1 MKILALHTLAF
12 LHIHRRGLLTFYLF
26 FTGLTLAALTPLFS
40 GALAA
45 LRPVT
50 GQAAI
55 STGGLVQFVISPGG
69 LLWLAATATI
79 ATLLVIL
86 QQAGMTWIAAS
97 GGHREYRIAL
107 SALWAVA
114 RNFRKLSALA
124 LLQVTGHLLL
134 AMPFLLTV
142 VLAYHFLLSPHDVY
156 YLRLERPPVVWW
168 FMGISTIAALGI
180 AVCNGWLYLR
190 WILSVPLVLLEGHGA
205 REALRLSNHYV
216 HGQRLPATGALLA
229 GLAGLVVLPV
239 LVTLGFQMVGS
250 QVLPRLP
257 ERMDILMPV
266 TLTFVALYI
275 LFTITLAFAGIAAYS
290 MLIYSV
296 YRRATGHHQ
305 RVSIKDLP
313 KQAGPTAWAVEIL
326 VIVLAVG
333 QAWFVLQSFEQ
344 QDEVS
349 ITAHRGSAFK
359 APENTLSAIEQAIE
373 DGADY
378 IEIDVRMTADGVP
391 VLWHDADMRRVFGL
405 DGKIS
410 DITLEEARERDAGS
424 WFDSEFSN
432 ERIATL
438 EEVITTTRGRAGL
451 YVDIKPDPATPEL
464 TSEVVRLL
472 QQMDA
477 VDGTVIAAAEW
488 YVLAEVR
495 RLEPALKTTLLA
507 QFIVGP
513 LWEQSFDILGL
524 RQNRVTPAAVAQTRQ
539 SGNELHVWTVNNPD
553 AMSRFIDM
561 GVDNIITDRP
571 DVLAE
576 LLERRNELTDAE
588 VLVIKLRNWLR

>member
-12 LHIHRRGLLTFYLF
+12 LHIHRQSLLIFYLF

-69 LLWLAATATI
+69 LLWLAITATI

-86 QQAGMTWIAAS
+86 QQAGMSWIAAS
-97 GGHREYRIAL
+97 EGRQEYRIAI

-114 RNFRKLSALA
+114 RHFRKLLALA
-124 LLQVTGHLLL
+124 LLQVTGHFLV
-134 AMPFLLTV
+134 AMPFLLAV
-142 VLAYHFLLSPHDVY
+142 IFAYQFLLSPSDIY

-168 FMGISTIAALGI
+168 FMGISATAMLGLAI
-180 AVCNGWLYLR
+180 CNGWLYLR
-190 WILSVPLVLLEGHGA
+190 WVLSVPLVLLDGLGA
-205 REALRLSNHYV
+205 RESLRLSNHYV

-229 GLAGLVVLPV
+229 GLSGLVVLPI
-239 LVTLGFQMVGS
+239 LVTLVFQVIGS
-250 QVLPRLP
+250 HLLPWLP
-257 ERMDILMPV
+257 ERMAILMPV

-275 LFTITLAFAGIAAYS
+275 LLTITLAFAGIAAYS

-305 RVSIKDLP
+305 RVSIKGLP
-313 KQAGPTAWAVEIL
+313 KQSGPMAWTAEI
-326 VIVLAVG
+326 VIIVLAVG
-333 QAWFVLQSFEQ
+333 QAWLVLQSFDQ
-344 QDEVS
+344 HDDVS

-359 APENTLSAIEQAIE
+359 APENTLSAIKQAID

-378 IEIDVRMTADGVP
+378 IEIDIRMTADGVP
-391 VLWHDADMRRVFGL
+391 VLWHDTDMKRVFGL

-410 DITLEEARERDAGS
+410 DISLEEARTRDAGS
-424 WFDSEFSN
+424 WFDPAFSG
-432 ERIATL
+432 EQIATL
-438 EEVITTTRGRAGL
+438 EDVITTTRGKARL
-451 YVDIKPDPATPEL
+451 YVDIKPDPDTPAL
-464 TSEVVRLL
+464 TREVVRLL
-472 QQMDA
+472 QEMDA
-477 VDGTVIAAAEW
+477 VEGTVIAAAEW
-488 YVLAEVR
+488 YVLEEAR

-513 LWEQSFDILGL
+513 LWEQRFDILGL
-524 RQNRVTPAAVAQTRQ
+524 RQNRVTSAAVAQAHR
-539 SGNELHVWTVNNPD
+539 SGNELHVWTVNDPD

-571 DVLAE
+571 DILAA
-576 LLERRNELTDAE
+576 LLEYRRGLTDAE
-588 VLVIKLRNWLR
+588 VLVTKLRNWLR

>member
-12 LHIHRRGLLTFYLF
+12 LHVHRRSLLTFYLF
-26 FTGLTLAALTPLFS
+26 FTGLTIAALTPLFS
-40 GALAA
+40 GGLAA

-55 STGGLVQFVISPGG
+55 STGGLVQFVMSPGG
-69 LLWLAATATI
+69 LLWLAVTATI
-79 ATLLVIL
+79 AALLVIL

-97 GGHREYRIAL
+97 GGHREYRIAV
-107 SALWAVA
+107 SALWALA
-114 RNFRKLSALA
+114 RHFRKLSALA
-124 LLQVTGHLLL
+124 LLQVAGHLLV

-142 VLAYHFLLSPHDVY
+142 LLAYQFLLSPHDMY

-168 FMGISTIAALGI
+168 FMGIAAIAALGI

-190 WILSVPLVLLEGHGA
+190 WILSVPLVLLDGHGA
-205 REALRLSNHYV
+205 REALRQSNRYV
-216 HGQRLPATGALLA
+216 HGQRLPATGALMA
-229 GLAGLVVLPV
+229 GLAGLVVIPI
-239 LVTLGFQMVGS
+239 LVTLGFQGIGS
-250 QVLPRLP
+250 HLLPRLP
-257 ERMDILMPV
+257 ERMDLLMPV
-266 TLTFVALYI
+266 ILTFVALYI

-296 YRRATGHHQ
+296 YRQATGHHQ
-305 RVSIKDLP
+305 RVSTRDLP
-313 KQAGPTAWAVEIL
+313 KQAGPLAWTAEVL

-344 QDEVS
+344 QDDVS
-349 ITAHRGSAFK
+349 ITAHRGSALK

-391 VLWHDADMRRVFGL
+391 VLWHDTDMRRVFGL
-405 DGKIS
+405 AGKIS
-410 DITLEEARERDAGS
+410 DISLEDARNRDAGS
-424 WFDSEFSN
+424 WFDPAFSH

-438 EEVITTTRGRAGL
+438 EDVITATRGKASL
-451 YVDIKPDPATPEL
+451 YVDIKPDRDTPEL
-464 TSEVVRLL
+464 TREVVRLL
-472 QQMDA
+472 QRMNA
-477 VDGTVIAAAEW
+477 VQGTVIAAAEW

-495 RLEPALKTTLLA
+495 QLEPELGTTLLA

-513 LWEQSFDILGL
+513 LWDRNFDNLGL
-524 RQNRVTPAAVAQTRQ
+524 RRNRTTPAAVAQTHR
-539 SGNELHVWTVNNPD
+539 SGNEIHVWTVNSPN

-576 LLERRNELTDAE
+576 LLERRSALTDAE

>member
-12 LHIHRRGLLTFYLF
+12 LHVHRRGLLTFYLF

-45 LRPVT
+45 LRPIT

-55 STGGLVQFVISPGG
+55 STGGLVQFIISPGG
-69 LLWLAATATI
+69 ILWLAATATI
-79 ATLLVIL
+79 GTLLVIL

-97 GGHREYRIAL
+97 GRHREYRIAV
-107 SALWAVA
+107 SALWALA
-114 RNFRKLSALA
+114 RHFRKLSALA
-124 LLQVTGHLLL
+124 LLQVAGHLLVAL
-134 AMPFLLTV
+134 PFLITV
-142 VLAYHFLLSPHDVY
+142 ILAYQILLSPHDIY

-168 FMGISTIAALGI
+168 FMGISAAAALGI

-190 WILSVPLVLLEGHGA
+190 WILSVPLVLLDGHGA
-205 REALRLSNHYV
+205 RAALRLSNHYV

-229 GLAGLVVLPV
+229 GLAGLVLFPI
-239 LVTLGFQMVGS
+239 LVTLVFEGVGS
-250 QVLPRLP
+250 HLLSRLP
-257 ERMDILMPV
+257 ERMDLLMPV

-275 LFTITLAFAGIAAYS
+275 LFTITLAFAAIAAYS

-296 YRRATGHHQ
+296 YRQATGHHQ
-305 RVSIKDLP
+305 RVSAKGLP
-313 KQAGPTAWAVEIL
+313 KRAGPVAWAAEVL
-326 VIVLAVG
+326 VILLAFG

-344 QDEVS
+344 QDDVS
-349 ITAHRGSAFK
+349 ITAHRGSALK

-378 IEIDVRMTADGVP
+378 IEIDVRLTADGVP
-391 VLWHDADMRRVFGL
+391 VLWHDTDMRRVFGL
-405 DGKIS
+405 AGKIS
-410 DITLEEARERDAGS
+410 DITLEDARNRDAGS
-424 WFDSEFSN
+424 WFDPAFSQ

-438 EEVITTTRGRAGL
+438 EEAINATRGRANL
-451 YVDIKPDPATPEL
+451 YVDIKPDRDTPEL
-464 TSEVVRLL
+464 TREAVTLL
-472 QQMDA
+472 QRMNA

-495 RLEPALKTTLLA
+495 QLEPELKTTLLA

-513 LWEQSFDILGL
+513 LWDRNFDNLGL
-524 RQNRVTPAAVAQTRQ
+524 RRNRTTPAAVAQTHR
-539 SGNELHVWTVNNPD
+539 SGNELHVWTVNSPN

-571 DVLAE
+571 EVLAG
-576 LLERRNELTDAE
+576 LLEHRRGLTDAE
-588 VLVIKLRNWLR
+588 VLVTKLRNWLR